1 MTLQLDG
8 DLCWL
13 GAAGVQRLPL
23 NLAGALLLVLAR
35 EGRWISRSE
44 LAALFWPEVP
54 ESQALQNLRVQLLRA
69 HRAVARLGD
78 APPLQAELRRLRWP
92 VPHALNGAAQ
102 GLPAEGF
109 DLPGFP
115 AFDAWLRDWRAG
127 HAAARRRAGADDGAD
142 HGTAGAAR
150 AAAGRGTA
158 MPPRAVD
165 RPTAG
170 AADDDAAAPD
180 ADFVGR
186 RVEQARLRAAAVPV
200 LLVSGEPGIGKTRLL
215 AETFPA
221 DPWLRCQEGLQ
232 GVAFAPVSALLAAH
246 PGWLTDLG
254 AYRLDVARLLP
265 ELLGPGEALP
275 PLDALTARARLFEGL
290 ARAVERH
297 AARLLVDDLQ
307 WADAATADWL
317 ALLARRGQLR
327 WLASARDG
335 ELPPALAHLLDAM
348 VAEGRAATLAL
359 RGLDADA
366 LASLTRRCRPD
377 LTPGEDWGAALRAGT
392 GGNPFYAHALLA
404 ALPPGEHV
412 DALPRQPLPQ
422 QVAAQLRQRLRQ
434 LPADARALAEAA
446 ALAVGR
452 PAPAQ
457 LAAMA
462 GLAADAAPAAL
473 EQAEAAGLLAGTQC
487 RHDLVRAALCA
498 AIAPAR
504 AQAMHARAARHLAAG
519 NAAPELVSGHWLAAG
534 RPDEAAP
541 WQLRSALWLRQHGD
555 RDAAQALLRTLR
567 ESASDATLAL
577 RAEILLAQEH
587 LFDDLG
593 AGRQALEAALARADG
608 VATAA
613 ERRRLQA
620 MALAGL
626 LDNAVFAGAE
636 ARAAQLAREL
646 RARLPGL
653 PPALLTECH
662 SVLIEQAMRAPDPA
676 AAQASLQA
684 LREAGA
690 AEPVWM
696 SFEAQIHWFFGAV
709 RDARDGFE
717 RLLARHPEYCRGL
730 TIENDL
736 AVMCQALGE
745 LDRAETMARRSLAS
759 WAGVPHTLALSQL
772 VLGATLT
779 SRGDFAGARAA
790 LDEAERLGATQGSAL
805 FVAEARVRRARM
817 HWCAGAPA
825 AARAE
830 LHAARAAMAGTAQ
843 PLLASALALMEV
855 LVDEGA
861 ANAGAGADA
870 DASGG
875 AAASAGTGD
884 TGEVDP
890 IAGLQALARRCPHPL
905 VRARLERARA
915 ARAAA
920 AGDRAAALAAARAQ
934 HDTAERAQLAEWQCE
949 ALWMLAAWGAAVP
962 GDGSCGWAERAR
974 ALARERGFGWLL
986 APPPGVVSLAGR

>member
-1 MTLQLDG
+1 MPLQLDG
-8 DLCWL
+8 DLCWQ

-69 HRAVARLGD
+69 HRAVAQLGD

-109 DLPGFP
+109 GLPGFP

-127 HAAARRRAGADDGAD
+127 YAAARRRAGADEDAD
-142 HGTAGAAR
+142 
-150 AAAGRGTA
+150 
-158 MPPRAVD
+158 D
-165 RPTAG
+165 G

-221 DPWLRCQEGLQ
+221 EPWLRCQEGLQ

-246 PGWLTDLG
+246 PGWMADLG

-317 ALLARRGQLR
+317 ALVARRGQLR
-327 WLASARDG
+327 WVASARDG

-473 EQAEAAGLLAGTQC
+473 EQAAAAGLLAGTQC

-498 AIAPAR
+498 AITPAR

-519 NAAPELVSGHWLAAG
+519 NAAPELVSRHWLAAG

-662 SVLIEQAMRAPDPA
+662 TVLIEQAMRAPDPA

-717 RLLARHPEYCRGL
+717 RLLARHPDYCRGL

-790 LDEAERLGATQGSAL
+790 LDEAERLGAAQGSTL

-855 LVDEGA
+855 LVDGGPEVA
-861 ANAGAGADA
+861 DAGVGADA
-870 DASGG
+870 QARTVTGADAGTNGG
-875 AAASAGTGD
+875 TAASTGTGD
-884 TGEVDP
+884 NGDFDP
-890 IAGLQALARRCPHPL
+890 IARLQALARRCPHPL
-905 VRARLERARA
+905 VQARLERARA

-920 AGDRAAALAAARAQ
+920 AGDLAAALAAARAQ
-934 HDTAERAQLAEWQCE
+934 HDAAERAQLAEWQCE

-962 GDGSCGWAERAR
+962 GDGSRGWAERAR